1 MSRTIVLADDEP
13 IIRLDIRKCL
23 EEQGYQVCAEASDG
37 FDAVEACR
45 STHPDA
51 ALIDLKMPVFDG
63 LYATEA
69 IIQERLAGCVVIM
82 TAYADSSFEQ
92 SAACAGAAGYLVKP
106 VHPGQLGPAI
116 EIACSQ
122 GEILRREHAEKERLQ
137 KKLEDNRLID
147 RAVTLFAGA
156 QGIPEQEARRRIQKT
171 AMDKRCP
178 AVEIARGLIRRYD
191 TRDDILVVKQWLMRQ
206 KGMSEA
212 AAYRWLC
219 RTAKAGGQTPEE
231 AARQIR
237 KRGGLS

>member
-1 MSRTIVLADDEP
+1 MKRVLVVDDEP
-13 IIRLDIRKCL
+13 ITRMDLREMLQEL
-23 EEQGYQVCAEASDG
+23 EFDVVGEAGDG
-37 FDAVEACR
+37 FDAVELCR
-45 STHPDA
+45 SLRPDVV
-51 ALIDLKMPVFDG
+51 LMDVKMPVFDG

-82 TAYADSSFEQ
+82 TAYADSSFVQ